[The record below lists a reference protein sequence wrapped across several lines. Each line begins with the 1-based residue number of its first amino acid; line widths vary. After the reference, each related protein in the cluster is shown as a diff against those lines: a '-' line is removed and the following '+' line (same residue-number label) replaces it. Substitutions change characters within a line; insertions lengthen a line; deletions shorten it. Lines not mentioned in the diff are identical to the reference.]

1 MASVFQMAY
10 SLNQSKAKDWTRRLS
25 QLSLAGYLHGGGLLI
40 VYIGS
45 HFAHDQQSSDTA
57 VTVGITCTAIAVGII
72 AFLCF
77 YACFEL
83 RALQKTVSPD
93 SSTGK
98 TLKKIYPIILSGGI
112 VSLNCCLSFS
122 LIPVVPWLRDR
133 TGTVLLLLWLSTAPP
148 LFFGCL
154 HELHQ
159 LHKRQ
164 AAEKQQRQIM
174 PTSSNNITD
183 THNSAAQTS
192 TVADTIAATQQAL
205 LSSKQSRRDP
215 SASSVLGSG
224 VSLAFLKTF
233 AQENDIDATVTA
245 NGAVNAH
252 VKPRTKDIGLDGSG
266 AFVELLGDGKDSSG
280 RPWCGTPTHMLSYS
294 WSYSIHCII
303 DGLQKLE
310 QERPPSKGKC
320 YYYFIDQFVSIRP
333 AVGF

>member
-1 MASVFQMAY
+1 MDSP
-10 SLNQSKAKDWTRRLS
+10 
-25 QLSLAGYLHGGGLLI
+25 SLAGYLHGGGFLI

-45 HFAHDQQSSDTA
+45 HFAHDQQSSDIA
-57 VTVGITCTAIAVGII
+57 VTVGSTCAAIAVGILGI
-72 AFLCF
+72 LFF
-77 YACFEL
+77 YASFEM
-83 RALQKTVSPD
+83 RALLKTVSPD

-98 TLKKIYPIILSGGI
+98 TLKKIYPLLVSGGI
-112 VSLNCCLSFS
+112 LSLNCCLSFV

-133 TGTVLLLLWLSTAPP
+133 TGTVWLLLWLACTP
-148 LFFGCL
+148 LFFFTCL
-154 HELHQ
+154 YELHQ

-164 AAEKQQRQIM
+164 AAAKQQRQIM
-174 PTSSNNITD
+174 PSSSNNITD
-183 THNSAAQTS
+183 THNGAARTS

-205 LSSKQSRRDP
+205 LSGKQSRRDP

-233 AQENDIDATVTA
+233 AQENGIDATATA
-245 NGAVNAH
+245 NDAVNAH

-266 AFVELLGDGKDSSG
+266 AFVELLGDSKDSSG

-294 WSYSIHCII
+294 WSYSIHCIV
-303 DGLQKLE
+303 DGLQKFE

-333 AVGF
+333 AVVISESCAH

>member
-1 MASVFQMAY
+1 M
-10 SLNQSKAKDWTRRLS
+10 RLPTWV
-25 QLSLAGYLHGGGLLI
+25 LS
-40 VYIGS
+40 
-45 HFAHDQQSSDTA
+45 
-57 VTVGITCTAIAVGII
+57 AIF
-72 AFLCF
+72 FLF
-77 YACFEL
+77 
-83 RALQKTVSPD
+83 
-93 SSTGK
+93 G
-98 TLKKIYPIILSGGI
+98 
-112 VSLNCCLSFS
+112 
-122 LIPVVPWLRDR
+122 VV
-133 TGTVLLLLWLSTAPP
+133 
-148 LFFGCL
+148 
-154 HELHQ
+154 ELHQ

-174 PTSSNNITD
+174 PTSSNNSTD

-233 AQENDIDATVTA
+233 AQENGIDATATA
-245 NGAVNAH
+245 NDAVNAH

-294 WSYSIHCII
+294 WSYSIHCIV
-303 DGLQKLE
+303 DGLQKFE

-320 YYYFIDQFVSIRP
+320 YYYFIDQFVSIRRSCSSD
-333 AVGF
+333 